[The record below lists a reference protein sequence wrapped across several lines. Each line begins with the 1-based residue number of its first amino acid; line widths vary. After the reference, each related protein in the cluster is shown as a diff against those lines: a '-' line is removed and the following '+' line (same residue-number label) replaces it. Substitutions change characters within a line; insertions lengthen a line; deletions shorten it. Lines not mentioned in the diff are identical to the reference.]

1 MKDLDPKSTFDS
13 FVVGPAN
20 RLASAAAKRAAES
33 PGTAY
38 NPLFIYSASGL
49 GKSHILMAVA
59 HHAKQSN
66 HDARVLYQTLE
77 GFLQALE
84 AALEAGER
92 DAFRDSYREVDV
104 LLIDDVQFLAGQPQ
118 AQEILLATLDA
129 LTAAESQIVLASDRP
144 PAEIDG
150 LDARLVS
157 RFSGGLI
164 VDISPPELETR
175 TAIILRKVQERG
187 QSLEAGVAEAIARF
201 PYRNIRELGGA
212 LNKVIA
218 TQELEE
224 RRLAPEDIPDLIGD
238 TVGVR
243 PEASALDDDDVFGA
257 LVEAVAM
264 EVEAREPPWRRRIT
278 EVIEAAERDGFVTDR
293 IGALLQ
299 QNDEPDGWG
308 PKLDAFG
315 EDISRLREIDR
326 ELDRLGNPWPDAA
339 AALLRD
345 PDRLAEAEAFLASV
359 RERVRPFRRLVDGP
373 TLDDL
378 GDEVPVIAVR
388 AAAQVVGAARP
399 EYSPLYLWS
408 RDTNAALGL
417 LAAAGRSYV
426 FEHPD
431 ARLAVTSLKEFA
443 DDFVRALGEGVA
455 GAWRERWWTVDLLL
469 VHGTQALSA
478 TERAQDEFFHL
489 YEALKR
495 RGSRVILAA
504 DRPPSEIT
512 SVDERLRSR
521 FEGGLVLQVPGLD
534 ASVGAPSA
542 PPMRISA
549 ESEEEAA
556 EIEAG
561 SSWASVTRTVAADHA
576 AGPSTRARKEVAAGP
591 AQASG
596 AAEAWQP
603 SREKVVWV
611 WPSVADRL
619 VEELD

>member
-59 HHAKQSN
+59 HHAQQSN
-66 HDARVLYQTLE
+66 PDFRVRYQTLE

-84 AALEAGER
+84 AALEAGDR
-92 DAFRDSYREVDV
+92 DAFRDQYREVDI
-104 LLIDDVQFLAGQPQ
+104 LLMDDVQFLAGQAQ

-175 TAIILRKVQERG
+175 TAIILKKVRERG

-201 PYRNIRELGGA
+201 PFRNIRELGGA
-212 LNKVIA
+212 LNRVIA
-218 TQELEE
+218 TQELED
-224 RRLAPEDIPDLIGD
+224 RRLAAEDIPDLIGEA
-238 TVGVR
+238 VGVE
-243 PEASALDDDDVFGA
+243 PESEPSDDDDVFGA
-257 LVEAVAM
+257 LVEAVAL
-264 EVEAREPPWRRRIT
+264 EVEAKEPPWRRRIR
-278 EVIEAAERDGFVTDR
+278 EVVEAAERDGFATAR
-293 IGALLQ
+293 IRTLL
-299 QNDEPDGWG
+299 DGGEEPEAWGIRLDG
-308 PKLDAFG
+308 FG
-315 EDISRLREIDR
+315 EDIARLREIDR

-339 AALLRD
+339 TALLRD
-345 PDRLAEAEAFLASV
+345 PDRLPEAEAFLASV
-359 RERVRPFRRLVDGP
+359 RERVRPFLRLVDGP

-378 GDEVPVIAVR
+378 GEDVPVIAVR
-388 AAAQVVGAARP
+388 AAAQVVGGPRP
-399 EYSPLYLWS
+399 QYSPLYLWS

-417 LAAAGRSYV
+417 LAAAGRSYAADQ
-426 FEHPD
+426 PD
-431 ARLAVTSLKEFA
+431 ERVAVTSIKEFA
-443 DDFVRALGEGVA
+443 DDFVRALGAGVA

-469 VHGTQALSA
+469 VHGMQALSG

-504 DRPPSEIT
+504 DRPPSEIGAI
-512 SVDERLRSR
+512 DERLRSR
-521 FEGGLVLQVPGLD
+521 FEGGLVLQITGGD
-534 ASVGAPSA
+534 GEGSA
-542 PPMRISA
+542 PLRISTPSVEEA
-549 ESEEEAA
+549 VESESA
-556 EIEAG
+556 
-561 SSWASVTRTVAADHA
+561 SSWASVTRTVEADHA
-576 AGPSTRARKEVAAGP
+576 AGASTRARKEVAAGP
-591 AQASG
+591 AAPPG
-596 AAEAWQP
+596 VAAAWRP

-619 VEELD
+619 VEDLD